1 MMHDDA
7 IPAGYGRVSGLQ
19 IAMVS
24 LAPLLADLI
33 RHGLDNRIGSATFV
47 EFSDLQHATRLQVI
61 APDVVIVGALAAAQT
76 MRIQRLFPRAKML
89 TISPDL
95 AWLVDLDTGEPAAF
109 TLDEL
114 ANCLRR

>member
-1 MMHDDA
+1 
-7 IPAGYGRVSGLQ
+7 
-19 IAMVS
+19 
-24 LAPLLADLI
+24 
-33 RHGLDNRIGSATFV
+33 
-47 EFSDLQHATRLQVI
+47 
-61 APDVVIVGALAAAQT
+61 
-76 MRIQRLFPRAKML
+76 ML